1 MSSKCQRFLTGADYD
16 HVSLL
21 IRKNNILY
29 VYESTLE
36 EGCKLRPWK
45 DFVENIWNLLYDKM
59 AYRELLIDVENAL
72 ELKKIREKLQILCEQ
87 FIKKTKNKN
96 YFVSLKK
103 LLCGSKFKKDRKEI
117 DLENKEGFSCSALVI
132 SSYIK
137 MGIVPYLRNVDE
149 ILPGDFS
156 QDSNMIFNKEY
167 SLSPE
172 YIINFN

>member
-1 MSSKCQRFLTGADYD
+1 M
-16 HVSLL
+16 
-21 IRKNNILY
+21 
-29 VYESTLE
+29 
-36 EGCKLRPWK
+36 
-45 DFVENIWNLLYDKM
+45 
-59 AYRELLIDVENAL
+59 
-72 ELKKIREKLQILCEQ
+72 
-87 FIKKTKNKN
+87 
-96 YFVSLKK
+96 
-103 LLCGSKFKKDRKEI
+103 
-117 DLENKEGFSCSALVI
+117 ENKEGFSCSALVI